1 VANLLIS
8 DGSVT
13 VQLSGWEKAEALHG
27 DMTFPRSAITGV
39 RVVSGCLDEVD
50 GFKLVGSGI
59 PGAVKVGTWRG
70 GQGGSTFAACH
81 GNGPGIIIE
90 LTGEHYSRIVLT
102 HDNPEVL
109 AAQLA

>member
-8 DGSVT
+8 ADSVT
-13 VQLSGWEKAEALHG
+13 VQLSAWEKGEALHG
-27 DMTFPRSAITGV
+27 NLTFPRSAITGV
-39 RVVSGCLDEVD
+39 RVMSSCLDEVD

-81 GNGPGIIIE
+81 GNGPGLVID
-90 LTGEHYSRIVLT
+90 LAGEHYDRIVVTL
-102 HDNPEVL
+102 DDAEVL